1 MDAASQETQRKTS
14 CRWPGG
20 ARPPGQGGPSG
31 VGAAGDGGFL
41 DPAGET
47 RLRVGREFGER
58 LLTLCGLLDELAGN
72 LGMSGHLRIVPSAAP
87 PARHDHLD
95 IVLASGKA
103 LRFTDPRR
111 FGLALWTCEEPLG
124 HPLLAGLGA
133 EPLEDL
139 SGGDYLFHA
148 SRKRTLAVKQFI
160 MEREYRY
167 IDEGCEPLVLTIDP
181 SPFLIQLVPKPKQKL
196 AAFERNPVDFPVKG
210 VSARG
215 IRLNKRPVL
224 AIEQKKKK

>member
-1 MDAASQETQRKTS
+1 MEMKPVEVGVDMAAGYVGLKVTGDSTISCMNTDKILALVSDGSYKVIPIEDRTYVAKPGETILYAGVADKEQILTCCYRDKV
-14 CRWPGG
+14 
-20 ARPPGQGGPSG
+20 SG
-31 VGAAGDGGFL
+31 VSF
-41 DPAGET
+41 
-47 RLRVGREFGER
+47 
-58 LLTLCGLLDELAGN
+58 C
-72 LGMSGHLRIVPSAAP
+72 
-87 PARHDHLD
+87 
-95 IVLASGKA
+95 K
-103 LRFTDPRR
+103 RFI
-111 FGLALWTCEEPLG
+111 
-124 HPLLAGLGA
+124 
-133 EPLEDL
+133 
-139 SGGDYLFHA
+139 
-148 SRKRTLAVKQFI
+148 VKQFI